1 MSDNET
7 RSYVVIIEEGPT
19 SWGAYAPD
27 LPGCA
32 AVAATRAE
40 VELLIREA
48 VEFHI
53 EGLRLTNQPAPMP
66 RSEASHIRVAA

>member
-1 MSDNET
+1 MSQSRD
-7 RSYVVIIEEGPT
+7 YIVIIEEGPS

-32 AVAATRAE
+32 AVATTRAE
-40 VELLIREA
+40 VEALIQEA

-53 EGLRLTNQPAPMP
+53 EGLRLSNQPIPVP

>member
-1 MSDNET
+1 MNPSKD
-7 RSYVVIIEEGPT
+7 YVVIIEEGPS

-40 VELLIREA
+40 VEALIREA

-53 EGLRLTNQPAPMP
+53 EGLRLSNQPIPSP
-66 RSEASHIRVAA
+66 RSEASRVRVAA